1 MMGFLRFLVLAPFA
15 ALLVLLGVANRQT
28 VKLVLDPFSLSP
40 DSLGITLPLFVLIFG
55 TLMIGTFLGY
65 VIAWFG
71 QRGHR
76 KAERQF
82 KRECERLTG
91 ENDRLK
97 QQVPSASISL
107 VSPSR

>member
-1 MMGFLRFLVLAPFA
+1 MMGFLRFLILAPIA
-15 ALLVLLGVANRQT
+15 ALLVMLGVANRGS
-28 VKLVLDPFSLSP
+28 VKLVLDPFSLSG
-40 DSLGITLPLFVLIFG
+40 DGLGVTLPLFGLIFG
-55 TLMIGTFLGY
+55 ALMIGTFLGY
-65 VIAWFG
+65 IIAWFG

-97 QQVPSASISL
+97 QRVPSASMAL